1 MRTQQKVV
9 IKVKIHEKIRIL
21 REEKQWSQ
29 EEFAAKLGLSV
40 NGYRKIE
47 RGETRLN
54 IPRLQQLADVFEMD
68 ILELMQNDNTMFY
81 QINNESDNCVN
92 VSFDH
97 SQILQAKIDKLELI
111 NAHQAEL
118 LVQKERE
125 LEALREIVR
134 LKQKD

>member
-1 MRTQQKVV
+1 MLPKPQ
-9 IKVKIHEKIRIL
+9 VKIHEKIRIL

-54 IPRLQQLADVFEMD
+54 IPRLQQLADVFEID

-81 QINNESDNCVN
+81 QVI
-92 VSFDH
+92 
-97 SQILQAKIDKLELI
+97 IA
-111 NAHQAEL
+111 
-118 LVQKERE
+118 
-125 LEALREIVR
+125 
-134 LKQKD
+134 

>member
-97 SQILQAKIDKLELI
+97 SQILQANIDKLELI

-134 LKQKD
+134 LKQKN

>member
-1 MRTQQKVV
+1 MVTKL
-9 IKVKIHEKIRIL
+9 KIHEKIRTL
-21 REEKQWSQ
+21 RKEKQWSQ

-54 IPRLQQLADVFEMD
+54 IPRLQQLADIFEVD
-68 ILELMQNDNTMFY
+68 ILELMQSRDSHAFY
-81 QINNESDNCVN
+81 QVNHDSDNCVN
-92 VSFDH
+92 VSFNH
-97 SQILQAKIDKLELI
+97 NQMLQAKIDKLELI

-118 LVQKERE
+118 LAQKERE
-125 LEALREIVR
+125 LEALREIIR

>member
-134 LKQKD
+134 LKQKN

>member
-68 ILELMQNDNTMFY
+68 ILELMQLCF
-81 QINNESDNCVN
+81 I
-92 VSFDH
+92 
-97 SQILQAKIDKLELI
+97 
-111 NAHQAEL
+111 
-118 LVQKERE
+118 R
-125 LEALREIVR
+125 
-134 LKQKD
+134 

>member
-81 QINNESDNCVN
+81 QVNNESDNCVN

-97 SQILQAKIDKLELI
+97 SQILQAKIDKLELV

-118 LVQKERE
+118 LAQKERE

>member
-134 LKQKD
+134 MKQKN

>member
-29 EEFAAKLGLSV
+29 EEFAAKIGLSV

-54 IPRLQQLADVFEMD
+54 IPRLQQLADVF
-68 ILELMQNDNTMFY
+68 
-81 QINNESDNCVN
+81 
-92 VSFDH
+92 
-97 SQILQAKIDKLELI
+97 
-111 NAHQAEL
+111 
-118 LVQKERE
+118 
-125 LEALREIVR
+125 
-134 LKQKD
+134 